1 MANIVPDSFKTDL
14 LKGTFSFDT
23 SGNGGSTFKIA
34 LYTSLAAFS
43 TSTTQYITTNQV
55 ANGNGYTNKELLN
68 IIIETQEKTNER
80 IDLLHEKVNSKISRQ
95 ELFGWI
101 VAVGALAAL
110 VGNLM

>member
-1 MANIVPDSFKTDL
+1 MR
-14 LKGTFSFDT
+14 
-23 SGNGGSTFKIA
+23 
-34 LYTSLAAFS
+34 
-43 TSTTQYITTNQV
+43 
-55 ANGNGYTNKELLN
+55 NGNGYTNKELLN